1 MLSDTLSLAILGILG
16 LAIGFVGGLV
26 GLVLG
31 VIRFPLILGTEV
43 SASITAGTN
52 IGISTLGALTAAIRH
67 YRQHNIHL
75 RIFVIMAS
83 TGAVGGFLGARVTKF
98 VPVDLLFLIIG
109 IIVSYEAYVLIS
121 GSRKRNEYKIQNT
134 KRNSTF
140 IESCIGF
147 GIGFLGG
154 VVGLVLGSIRMPAM
168 ISVLK
173 MEPKVAVG
181 TNLAAATIMGISA
194 LIGHLI
200 NNEVDY
206 LTLGVMGST
215 AMIGGY
221 IGAKY
226 TGIFRP
232 ERLKLIIG
240 FVLIIVAIF
249 MFANILLSYRS
260 GSSF

>member
-1 MLSDTLSLAILGILG
+1 LSDTLSLVILG
-16 LAIGFVGGLV
+16 LLGFAIGFVGGLV

-52 IGISTLGALTAAIRH
+52 IGVSTLGSFTAAIRH
-67 YRQHNIHL
+67 YKQHNIHL

-83 TGAVGGFLGARVTKF
+83 TGAIGGFLGAMVTKF
-98 VPVDLLFLIIG
+98 VPINLLLLIIG

-121 GSRKRNEYKIQNT
+121 NSRRKSEYKIQNT

-206 LTLGVMGST
+206 LTLAVMGST

-226 TGIFRP
+226 TGIFRS
-232 ERLKLIIG
+232 ERLKLLLG

-249 MFANILLSYRS
+249 MFTSIFLHNQ

>member
-1 MLSDTLSLAILGILG
+1 MSDTLSLVILSLLG

-31 VIRFPLILGTEV
+31 VIRFPLILGSEV

-52 IGISTLGALTAAIRH
+52 IGISTLGAFTAAIRH
-67 YRQHNIHL
+67 YRQHNVHL

-83 TGAVGGFLGARVTKF
+83 TGAIGGFLGAMVTKF
-98 VPVDLLFLIIG
+98 VPVNLLLLIIG

-121 GSRKRNEYKIQNT
+121 SSRRKSEHKIQNT

-181 TNLAAATIMGISA
+181 TNLAAATIMGVSA

-206 LTLGVMGST
+206 LTLAIMGST

-226 TGIFRP
+226 TGMFKP
-232 ERLKLIIG
+232 ERLKLLIG

-249 MFANILLSYRS
+249 MFTSIFLHNQ